1 MNTKKKGNLYMK
13 KIKKIVDKLMEY
25 MLIFGLVLMAGILF
39 FAPICLEFYYEILCA
54 DLALIAIPLFYLV
67 ETRCP

>member
-1 MNTKKKGNLYMK
+1 MK
-13 KIKKIVDKLMEY
+13 KIRKIVDSIMEWI
-25 MLIFGLVLMAGILF
+25 MLFGIVLMFGILF
-39 FAPICLEFYYEILCA
+39 FAPICMSFYYELLCA

>member
-1 MNTKKKGNLYMK
+1 MK
-13 KIKKIVDKLMEY
+13 KIKKIVDKIMEWI
-25 MLIFGLVLMAGILF
+25 MLFGIVLMFGILF
-39 FAPICLEFYYEILCA
+39 FAPLFMSFYYEILCA